1 MSNLS
6 KNQPKGMTRQTIRI
20 WGLVF
25 LAIGAASQ
33 AILQNK
39 MLGVGTLSIDELNKL
54 LESTDNFALA
64 SVAVVMLL
72 VQACAIPVFSFLLV
86 DGFQKTSNLKNYI
99 LRVLGVAALSEIP
112 YNLVMSGKW
121 LDLSSRNPVFAMV
134 LGMVLLYLFRYYRGL
149 SVKNVIIKILSAV
162 LALIWADM
170 LRIDDGM
177 AIVIMIGALWAL
189 RGKRGLQIFGGCAVM
204 FLCSA
209 LSQLYL
215 LAPVMFLTVYFYN
228 DEIGDDNR
236 WINYLAYPAILLT
249 IGLLGKY
256 AF

>member
-1 MSNLS
+1 
-6 KNQPKGMTRQTIRI
+6 
-20 WGLVF
+20 
-25 LAIGAASQ
+25 
-33 AILQNK
+33 
-39 MLGVGTLSIDELNKL
+39 
-54 LESTDNFALA
+54 
-64 SVAVVMLL
+64 
-72 VQACAIPVFSFLLV
+72 
-86 DGFQKTSNLKNYI
+86 
-99 LRVLGVAALSEIP
+99 
-112 YNLVMSGKW
+112 
-121 LDLSSRNPVFAMV
+121 
-134 LGMVLLYLFRYYRGL
+134 
-149 SVKNVIIKILSAV
+149 
-162 LALIWADM
+162 
-170 LRIDDGM
+170 M